1 MSYGSSKVSSS
12 GSSSFLSGSGSSG
25 LSGSGSSGLS
35 GGGSSSSQSDGSSC
49 DKPTAV
55 SVFWERNAGIYSGGA
70 TLNAFGNYVAS
81 SGDFINIDW
90 KPALNRWE
98 MWDGGG
104 FTIAIKNGDPC
115 DPTGIY
121 TPIDPDVL
129 NAEVTT

>member
-25 LSGSGSSGLS
+25 H
-35 GGGSSSSQSDGSSC
+35 GSSC
-49 DKPTAV
+49 DKPTIV

-104 FTIAIKNGDPC
+104 STIAIKNGDPC
-115 DPTGIY
+115 DPTGTY
-121 TPIDPDVL
+121 TPVDPDVL
-129 NAEVTT
+129 SAEVTT

>member
-25 LSGSGSSGLS
+25 RSTGSNP
-35 GGGSSSSQSDGSSC
+35 SSSQSDGSSC
-49 DKPTAV
+49 NKPEV
-55 SVFWERNAGIYSGGA
+55 VNVFWERNAGIYSGGA
-70 TLNAFGNYVAS
+70 TLNAFGKYVAS

>member
-12 GSSSFLSGSGSSG
+12 GSSSFLSGGSSG
-25 LSGSGSSGLS
+25 RSTGSNPSSN
-35 GGGSSSSQSDGSSC
+35 QSDGSSC
-49 DKPTAV
+49 NKPEVV
-55 SVFWERNAGIYSGGA
+55 SVLWERSAGIYSGGA
-70 TLNAFGNYVAS
+70 TLTAFGDYIAS

>member
-12 GSSSFLSGSGSSG
+12 GSSSFLSGSSSG
-25 LSGSGSSGLS
+25 RSTSSN
-35 GGGSSSSQSDGSSC
+35 SSSSQSDGSSC
-49 DKPTAV
+49 DKPTVV